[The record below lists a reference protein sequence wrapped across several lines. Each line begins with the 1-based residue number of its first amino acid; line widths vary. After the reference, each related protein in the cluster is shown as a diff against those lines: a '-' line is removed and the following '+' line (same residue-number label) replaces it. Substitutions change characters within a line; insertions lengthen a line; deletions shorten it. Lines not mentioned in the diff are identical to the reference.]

1 MINLSG
7 IYNFFYSAVEHF
19 TANWSHLFGFL
30 SFKIYLAFLFLANF
44 FLWAFAFMFE
54 RRLTEGL
61 INLHYNVDFGVDLV
75 GTSSQIFVMPALGT
89 AVAAL
94 NLFWLFFFVKNSHLQ
109 FLIQVFLAAA
119 LAVNIF
125 LLIALGPIHYINFR

>member
-7 IYNFFYSAVEHF
+7 IYNFFYSAVEHL
-19 TANWSHLFGFL
+19 AAGWSHLFGFL
-30 SFKIYLAFLFLANF
+30 SFKIYLALLLAANF
-44 FLWAFAFMFE
+44 LLWAFAFMFE
-54 RRLTEGL
+54 RRLSDGL

-75 GTSSQIFVMPALGT
+75 GNSNQIFIMPALGM
-89 AVAAL
+89 AVAAI
-94 NLFWLFFFVKNSHLQ
+94 NLFWLFFFVKNSHLK

-119 LAVNIF
+119 LAVNIL